1 MAAQYR
7 QGDVLLMQVS
17 ELPVEAKE
25 EEPSDKIVLA
35 YGEVTGHS
43 HSVRKEDA
51 KLFRN
56 NEDSYLVVETKAN
69 LVHEEHD
76 SIPLPAG
83 VYKVI
88 RQREY
93 NPRTVTNY
101 VSD

>member
-17 ELPVEAKE
+17 ELPVEAQE
-25 EEPSDKIVLA
+25 ETPSDKIVLA
-35 YGEVTGHS
+35 YGEATGHT
-43 HSVRKEDA
+43 HSVRTEDA
-51 KLFRN
+51 KLYRI
-56 NEDSYLVVETKAN
+56 NEDSYLVVETRAN

-93 NPRTVTNY
+93 SPRSATNY
-101 VSD
+101 VID

>member
-1 MAAQYR
+1 MTAQFR
-7 QGDVLLMQVS
+7 QGDVLLMRVE
-17 ELPVEAKE
+17 ELPSQAKE
-25 EEPSDKIVLA
+25 EAVQDKIVLA

-43 HSVRKEDA
+43 HSIS
-51 KLFRN
+51 L
-56 NEDSYLVVETKAN
+56 DSATLYRHEQHNYLVVPSAAN

-76 SIPLPAG
+76 TIAVPAG

-93 NPRTVTNY
+93 SPRHVSEF